1 MIYYKS
7 KREINL
13 MKEAGLILAATRL
26 ELERHLKPGISTWE
40 LDKIAENF
48 IKERGATAS
57 FKNYEGFPASICASV
72 NEEVIHGI
80 PSRKR
85 ILKDGDIISIDLGVN
100 YQGYHADS
108 AWTYAIGNVSNEV
121 LELMKVTE
129 EALTKGLEAAK
140 PGNQVGDISYAI
152 ESYVKKFG
160 YGIVREF
167 TGHGI
172 GKSLHEPPYV
182 PNYGEPHTGPIL
194 AEGMTICIEPMI
206 NLGTEEI
213 RVLGDGWTVI
223 TRDKKPSAHFEHMIV
238 ITKDGYE
245 ILTPKLEKKE

>member
-7 KREINL
+7 KREIEIMRN
-13 MKEAGLILAATRL
+13 AGLILAETRL
-26 ELERHLKPGISTWE
+26 ELELHLKPGISTLE
-40 LDKIAENF
+40 LDKIAEDY
-48 IKERGATAS
+48 IKSRGALAS
-57 FKNYEGFPASICASV
+57 FKNYEGFPGSICASV
-72 NEEVIHGI
+72 NEEIIHGI
-80 PSRKR
+80 PSKKR

-108 AWTYAIGNVSNEV
+108 AWTYAIGDVKPEV
-121 LELMKVTE
+121 LELMKITE
-129 EALTKGLEAAK
+129 EALYQGLEAAK
-140 PGNQVGDISYAI
+140 PGNRVGDISYAI
-152 ESYVKKFG
+152 ESYVNQFG

-172 GKSLHEPPYV
+172 GKSLHEAPYV
-182 PNYGEPHTGPIL
+182 PNYGKKGLGALL

-206 NLGTEEI
+206 NLGTEKI
-213 RVLGDGWTVI
+213 RVLGDDWTVI
-223 TRDKKPSAHFEHMIV
+223 TADKKPSAHFEHMIV

>member
-7 KREINL
+7 KREIEIMRN
-13 MKEAGLILAATRL
+13 AGLILAETRL
-26 ELERHLKPGISTWE
+26 ELERHLKPGISTLE
-40 LDKIAENF
+40 LDKIAEDY
-48 IKERGATAS
+48 IKSRGALAS
-57 FKNYEGFPASICASV
+57 FKNYEGFPGSLCASV

-80 PSRKR
+80 PSKKR

-108 AWTYAIGNVSNEV
+108 AWTYAIGDVKPEV
-121 LELMKVTE
+121 LELMKITE
-129 EALTKGLEAAK
+129 EALYQGLEAAK
-140 PGNQVGDISYAI
+140 PGNRVGDISYAI
-152 ESYVKKFG
+152 ESYVNQFG

-172 GKSLHEPPYV
+172 GKSLHEAPYV
-182 PNYGEPHTGPIL
+182 PNYGEKGLGALL

-206 NLGTEEI
+206 NLGTEKI
-213 RVLGDGWTVI
+213 RVLGDDWTVI
-223 TRDKKPSAHFEHMIV
+223 TADKKPSAHFEHMIV

>member
-7 KREINL
+7 KREIEIMRN
-13 MKEAGLILAATRL
+13 AGLILAETRL
-26 ELERHLKPGISTWE
+26 ELERHLKPGVSTLE
-40 LDKIAENF
+40 LDKIAEDY
-48 IKERGATAS
+48 IKSRGALAS
-57 FKNYEGFPASICASV
+57 FKNYEGFPGSICASV

-80 PSRKR
+80 PSKKR

-108 AWTYAIGNVSNEV
+108 AWTYAIGDVKSEV
-121 LELMKVTE
+121 LELMKITE
-129 EALTKGLEAAK
+129 EALYQGLEAAK
-140 PGNQVGDISYAI
+140 PGNRVGDISYAI
-152 ESYVKKFG
+152 ESYVNQFG

-172 GKSLHEPPYV
+172 GKSLHEAPYI
-182 PNYGEPHTGPIL
+182 PNYGPKGVGALL

-206 NLGTEEI
+206 NLGTEKI
-213 RVLGDGWTVI
+213 RVLGDDWTVI
-223 TRDKKPSAHFEHMIV
+223 TADKKPSAHFEHMIV